1 MRIRTTTVLA
11 MALFMISA
19 ACNTHRSDQRMPAGS
34 AKNTLASVVNAAII
48 EGPPEAVFD
57 LVTTARFWP
66 QWHPATTAVSGVTER
81 PYLLD
86 DRIVERGRIGQGSF
100 EVTWKVA
107 EHMRSRRVVLQSE
120 SSPVQIIYSFNSHG
134 NVTEYTRELKYNVE
148 DLKSISPD
156 PNEVIRLMQV
166 QSEQAVKQ
174 LKALVEKI
182 LRAEQVQPAK

>member
-1 MRIRTTTVLA
+1 MRIRTTTVLT

-34 AKNTLASVVNAAII
+34 AKNTLASVVNAATI

-81 PYLLD
+81 PYLLG
-86 DRIVERGRIGQGSF
+86 DRIVERGRIGQGDF

-107 EHMRSRRVVLQSE
+107 EHMRPRGVLLQSE
-120 SSPVQIIYSFNSHG
+120 SSPVQIIYSFNSRG

-148 DLKSISPD
+148 DLTSISPD
-156 PNEVIRLMQV
+156 PNEVIRLMQL

-174 LKALVEKI
+174 LQALVEKI
-182 LRAEQVQPAK
+182 LRAERIQTR

>member
-1 MRIRTTTVLA
+1 M
-11 MALFMISA
+11 
-19 ACNTHRSDQRMPAGS
+19 
-34 AKNTLASVVNAAII
+34 
-48 EGPPEAVFD
+48 
-57 LVTTARFWP
+57 
-66 QWHPATTAVSGVTER
+66 
-81 PYLLD
+81 
-86 DRIVERGRIGQGSF
+86 ERGRIGQGNF

-107 EHMRSRRVVLQSE
+107 EHVRSRRVVLQSE
-120 SSPVQIIYSFNSHG
+120 SSPVQIIYSFNSHD

>member
-1 MRIRTTTVLA
+1 
-11 MALFMISA
+11 MISA
-19 ACNTHRSDQRMPAGS
+19 ACNTNRSDQRMPAAP
-34 AKNTLASVVNAAII
+34 AKNALASVVNAATI

-66 QWHPATTAVSGVTER
+66 QWHPATTAVSGVIER
-81 PYLLD
+81 PYLLG
-86 DRIVERGRIGQGSF
+86 DRIIERGRIGQGNF

-107 EHMRSRRVVLQSE
+107 EHVRPRRVVLQSE
-120 SSPVQIIYSFNSHG
+120 LSPVQIIYSFNSRG

-148 DLKSISPD
+148 DLKSISRD
-156 PNEVIRLMQV
+156 PNEVNRLMRL

-182 LRAEQVQPAK
+182 LRAEKIESR

>member
-19 ACNTHRSDQRMPAGS
+19 ACNTNRSDQRMPAGS
-34 AKNTLASVVNAAII
+34 AKNTLASVVNAATI

-81 PYLLD
+81 PYLLG
-86 DRIVERGRIGQGSF
+86 DRIVERGRIGQGNF

-107 EHMRSRRVVLQSE
+107 EHVRSRRVVLQSE
-120 SSPVQIIYSFNSHG
+120 SSPVQIIYSFNSQG

-148 DLKSISPD
+148 DLTSISPD
-156 PNEVIRLMQV
+156 PNEVNRLMQL

-174 LKALVEKI
+174 LQALVEKI
-182 LRAEQVQPAK
+182 LRAERIQTR

>member
-1 MRIRTTTVLA
+1 MRIRTTTALA
-11 MALFMISA
+11 TALFMISA
-19 ACNTHRSDQRMPAGS
+19 ACNSHRSDQRMPAGS
-34 AKNTLASVVNAAII
+34 AKNTLASVVNAATI

-81 PYLLD
+81 PYLLG
-86 DRIVERGRIGQGSF
+86 DRIVERGRIGQGNF

-107 EHMRSRRVVLQSE
+107 EHVRSRRVVLQSE
-120 SSPVQIIYSFNSHG
+120 SSPVQIIYSFNSQG

-148 DLKSISPD
+148 DLTSISPD
-156 PNEVIRLMQV
+156 PNEVNRLMQL

-174 LKALVEKI
+174 LQALVEKI
-182 LRAEQVQPAK
+182 LRAERIQQTR

>member
-11 MALFMISA
+11 MALFMIPA

-34 AKNTLASVVNAAII
+34 AKNTLASVVNAATI

-81 PYLLD
+81 PYLLG
-86 DRIVERGRIGQGSF
+86 DRIVERGRIGQGNF

-107 EHMRSRRVVLQSE
+107 EHVRPRRVLLQSE
-120 SSPVQIIYSFNSHG
+120 SSPVQIIYSFNSRG

-148 DLKSISPD
+148 DLTSISPD
-156 PNEVIRLMQV
+156 PNEVNRLMQL

-174 LKALVEKI
+174 LQALVEKI
-182 LRAEQVQPAK
+182 LRAERIQTR